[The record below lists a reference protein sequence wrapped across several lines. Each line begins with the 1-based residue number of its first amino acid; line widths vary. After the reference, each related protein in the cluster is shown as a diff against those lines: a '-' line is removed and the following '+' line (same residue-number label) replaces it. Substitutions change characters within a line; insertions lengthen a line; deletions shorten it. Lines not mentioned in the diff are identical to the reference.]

1 MIRRPPRSTRTD
13 TLFPYTT
20 LFRSSRRV
28 DPRQLVSQRQELLDR
43 AVQPEGRRHF
53 GRGGRP
59 RPHLTAVAL
68 SAITGPAA
76 SHARVRARRPAG
88 AGERTGVARRRA
100 DRGESTLSD
109 RQQPDRSRGAL
120 SPRGGRSARSD
131 GYITGHGR
139 GDRARAL
146 TL

>member
-100 DRGESTLSD
+100 DRRESTLYD
-109 RQQPDRSRGAL
+109 HPQPDRSRAAL
-120 SPRGGRSARSD
+120 TPRGGRTARHAGS
-131 GYITGHGR
+131 ITEPGR
-139 GDRARAL
+139 GTRDRPL
-146 TL
+146 